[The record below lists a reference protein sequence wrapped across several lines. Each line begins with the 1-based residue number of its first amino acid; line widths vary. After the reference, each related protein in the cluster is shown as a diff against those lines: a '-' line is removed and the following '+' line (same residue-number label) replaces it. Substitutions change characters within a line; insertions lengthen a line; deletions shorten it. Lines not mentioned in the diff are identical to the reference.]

1 MSTLEKLIAQL
12 CPDGVE
18 YKPLGEIGI
27 FFSGMS
33 GVSNKWADQGNCR
46 FIEYMNVYENARID
60 VTRLA
65 FATVKSMNQ
74 TSLQKGDVLFTAAS
88 EVPEECAIA
97 GEIEDEI
104 GDGVFADD
112 HLFGLRPKSNVGIAN
127 GYLKYAFQ
135 SPVFKT
141 QITRYV
147 RGVTRFYIA
156 KQEFVK
162 ATIPL
167 PPLPVQKEIVRMLD
181 DMAGLIDALEEE
193 LAARKKQYEW
203 YRDRLMIFGD
213 DVERKP
219 LGSFAEIT
227 RGGSL
232 QKRDFTEAG
241 IPCIHYGQIY
251 TRFGV
256 WTDKPLTYTS
266 SEKVPGQKFASVGD
280 IVMAVTSETVED
292 VCKCVAWIGDA
303 PAAVSGH
310 TAIIHH
316 NQNPKFLSYY
326 FHTSQFATQK
336 RHLAHG
342 VKVIEV
348 TPERLKNVIIPFP
361 AMSEQNKIVR
371 KLDDMT
377 ALIDGIEE
385 EIALRKQQYELY
397 RDKLLIFKKAVRK

>member
-46 FIEYMNVYENARID
+46 FIEYMHVYENARID

-135 SPVFKT
+135 SPDFKT

-181 DMAGLIDALEEE
+181 DMAGLIDVLEEE

-203 YRDRLMIFGD
+203 SRERLLKSGGH
-213 DVERKP
+213 VEIKP
-219 LGSFAEIT
+219 LGEICDYST
-227 RGGSL
+227 
-232 QKRDFTEAG
+232 KRIGASTLNT
-241 IPCIHYGQIY
+241 H
-251 TRFGV
+251 
-256 WTDKPLTYTS
+256 TYTCVES
-266 SEKVPGQKFASVGD
+266 MLQNKCGRVDAASVPDCGNLIAYEKGD
-280 IVMAVTSETVED
+280 VLIGNIRPYLKKIWLADVNGGTNGDVLVIQRKDKNLISAEYLYYVLSSDEFFLYDMQYAKGAKMPRGDKAAIMKYSVPVPSFTV
-292 VCKCVAWIGDA
+292 
-303 PAAVSGH
+303 
-310 TAIIHH
+310 
-316 NQNPKFLSYY
+316 
-326 FHTSQFATQK
+326 QK
-336 RHLAHG
+336 
-342 VKVIEV
+342 EV
-348 TPERLKNVIIPFP
+348 
-361 AMSEQNKIVR
+361 VR
-371 KLDDMT
+371 ILDEVT
-377 ALIDGIEE
+377 ALIEAIEN
-385 EIALRKQQYELY
+385 EITLRKQQYEYY
-397 RDKLLIFKKAVRK
+397 RDKLLAFKRKPEVA